1 MLKNVVKLTLFSSL
15 SLGLTLVVNKIAL
28 AAATCTVN
36 NQEVPC
42 EELGN
47 QVKGFLGWGLGIF
60 FLLFVLGIWAT
71 VFWIMMIIHA
81 AKNNIEDKAMW
92 IILMVF
98 TGIIGSLIYYFV
110 VKRKFN
116 KQSISSP
123 SSTSVQPPTPPTMM
137 AQ

>member
-1 MLKNVVKLTLFSSL
+1 MLKNVTKLTFFSSL
-15 SLGLTLVVNKIAL
+15 ILGSMSFVNRIAL

-47 QVKGFLGWGLGIF
+47 QIKGFVGWGLGIF
-60 FLLFVLGIWAT
+60 FILFVIGILAT

-81 AKNNIEDKAMW
+81 AKHDIQDKGMW

-98 TGIIGSLIYYFV
+98 TGIIGAIIYYFV
-110 VKRKFN
+110 VKQKFN
-116 KQSISSP
+116 KQPISP
-123 SSTSVQPPTPPTMM
+123 SSTSVQPPTSPTPM